1 MSFPSDLVDA
11 LRPVIE
17 ALERLRVGYLVG
29 GSVASSSHG
38 TPRATLDVDLVADL
52 SRGHVDRLLTSLG
65 DEFYASREMILTAL
79 RDRRAF
85 NLIHRPTMMKVDVFP
100 VGEGA
105 YDLSA
110 LERGEEVDL
119 TADPVPLRVR
129 MATAEDVILRKLEWS
144 RRGDSVSEIQWRDV
158 LGVLEIQSDELDRD
172 YLTTW
177 AARLGVLDL
186 LERAF
191 EECEPDKR

>member
-1 MSFPSDLVDA
+1 VSLPSDLVDA

-17 ALERLRVGYLVG
+17 ALKRLRVGYLVG

-38 TPRATLDVDLVADL
+38 TPRATMDVDLVADL
-52 SRGHVDRLLTSLG
+52 SRGHVDPLLSSLG
-65 DEFYASREMILTAL
+65 DEFYTSREMILTAL

-100 VGEGA
+100 LGERA
-105 YDLSA
+105 YDRTA
-110 LERGEEVDL
+110 LERGEEVEL

-144 RRGDSVSEIQWRDV
+144 RRGDSVSEVQWRDV
-158 LGVLEIQSDELDRD
+158 RGVLDIQSDKLDRD

-186 LERAF
+186 LEQAF
-191 EECEPDKR
+191 EESESDER